1 MILAVVPLTIPLDFD
16 RSARKREDI
25 LRGLI
30 SEAPTGALRD
40 DERDISYPWPFSPT
54 TLGFKLQ
61 KPFDG
66 LSSCLP
72 LSTMYFTTTVWSIC
86 L

>member
-25 LRGLI
+25 LLGLI
-30 SEAPTGALRD
+30 SEDPTGGLRD
-40 DERDISYPWPFSPT
+40 DERDKLPWPFSPT
-54 TLGFKLQ
+54 ALGIKLQ
-61 KPFDG
+61 KPLDG